1 MFKPKIWLRLGALAV
16 AGSATVSSKPIHA
29 TEAVDPSKAV
39 VGQYDSSG
47 TVVAQRGTRGAGAEG
62 GVPLR
67 PRLLHKSNKNPESS
81 KGRERA
87 AKAENEDTAENEDKA
102 ESKAS
107 TRATSSDLPRAR
119 IPREQARRNLKTT
132 PKGD

>member
-1 MFKPKIWLRLGALAV
+1 MVPEQLWLREIPAEQEGRVAKAGKLGQA
-16 AGSATVSSKPIHA
+16 
-29 TEAVDPSKAV
+29 
-39 VGQYDSSG
+39 
-47 TVVAQRGTRGAGAEG
+47 

-67 PRLLHKSNKNPESS
+67 LRLLHKSSRNPKSS
-81 KGRERA
+81 KGRGVA

-102 ESKAS
+102 ESKES

-119 IPREQARRNLKTT
+119 IQREQARRNLKTT